1 MTKRIFRAI
10 CMVALAVLVGA
21 VVIIMGAL
29 YNYFIGVQHAQ
40 LAMQTNLAAQ
50 AVATEGIGYLES
62 LGEMDVRITWIGVD
76 GSVIHDTHVDSDSME
91 NHLGREEVREA
102 MSSGT
107 GNSVRYSNT
116 MSEQNM
122 YAAQRLPDGSVLRLS
137 MTQYS
142 TMTLVL
148 GMARPIAMVL
158 AVACVLSLWLASSLS
173 RAIVKPLNALNLEDP
188 LENEGYDEMLPLL
201 RRIDSQQRQLKAQQV
216 ELKRKQREFDAVTTN
231 MEEGLVLLNDRCSV
245 LTMNPAAA
253 RLIGLSRPFVGVN
266 FLRIARMPAMEDVV
280 RKALDGKRAE
290 TEVSILGQ
298 TYQVEANPVKSG
310 GVVLLILDSTE
321 KNLAEIQRR
330 EFTANVSHELK
341 TPLHAISGYAE
352 LIKTGLVRPEDV
364 EGFAGHIYTETQRL
378 IRLVEDIL
386 KLSRLDEQMQPE
398 RLEPLDLYV
407 LTRECME
414 NLQPMAHQNQVILE
428 LHGAS
433 TPFTGNR
440 QQLQGIVTNLCSNAI
455 KYNRPGGRVDVELQ
469 REPGQVMLT
478 VADTGIG
485 IAPEHHQR
493 IFQRFYRVDKS
504 HSKAVGGTGLGLSIV
519 KHAVMNH
526 NAKIEL
532 ESQPDQGFPN
542 HIKNRPCDQ
551 GRFLCY
557 NWVVAM
563 ALVCWM
569 GCHWNLRKGAVRAMG
584 A

>member
-29 YNYFIGVQHAQ
+29 YNYFMGVQHAQ
-40 LAMQTNLAAQ
+40 LAMQTRLAAQ

-62 LGEMDVRITWIGVD
+62 LEEMEVRITWISGD
-76 GSVIHDTHVDSDSME
+76 GSVIYDSHGDIESME
-91 NHLGREEVREA
+91 NHLGREEIREA
-102 MSSGT
+102 LAGEL
-107 GNSVRYSNT
+107 GESVRHSST
-116 MSEQNM
+116 MVEQTM
-122 YAAQRLPDGSVLRLS
+122 YAAQQLPDGSILRLS
-137 MTQYS
+137 MAQYS

-158 AVACVLSLWLASSLS
+158 AAACVLSLWLASSLS
-173 RAIVKPLNALNLEDP
+173 RVIVKPLNDLNLEAP
-188 LENEGYDEMLPLL
+188 LENKGYDEMLPLL

-216 ELKRKQREFDAVTTN
+216 EMKRKQREFDAVTNN
-231 MEEGLVLLNDRCSV
+231 MEEGLVLMNDRCIV

-253 RLIGLSRPFVGVN
+253 RIIGLSRPFVGVN
-266 FLRIARMPAMEDVV
+266 FTSMARIPAIEDAI
-280 RKALDGKRAE
+280 RKAQEGKKGE
-290 TEVSILGQ
+290 TEFSMLGR
-298 TYQVEANPVKSG
+298 TYQVAANPVKTGGTVS
-310 GVVLLILDSTE
+310 GVVLLILDCTE

-352 LIKTGLVRPEDV
+352 LITTGLAQPKDV
-364 EGFAGHIYTETQRL
+364 NGFAAQIYRETQRL

-386 KLSRLDEQMQPE
+386 KLSRLDEQTEPE

-414 NLQPMAHQNQVILE
+414 NLRSTAEKNQVEME
-428 LHGAS
+428 LHGVC

-440 QQLQGIVTNLCSNAI
+440 QQLQAIVSNLCSNAI
-455 KYNRPGGRVDVELQ
+455 KYNRTGGRVDVEIC
-469 REPGQVMLT
+469 REPGQVVLT

-519 KHAVMNH
+519 KHAVINH
-526 NAKIEL
+526 HAKIQL
-532 ESQPDQGFPN
+532 ESQPQQGTTIRVIFPTT
-542 HIKNRPCDQ
+542 
-551 GRFLCY
+551 
-557 NWVVAM
+557 
-563 ALVCWM
+563 
-569 GCHWNLRKGAVRAMG
+569 
-584 A
+584 